1 MATQIATLN
10 QLLNRTGF
18 PANRLFKEF
27 FSLPWN
33 PGEDLGLTAASPS
46 FDVIE
51 SDDKYMVKADLPGFE
66 KNNINLTYE
75 NRTLTL
81 SGERKLEEAEGMRY
95 HRVESFSGKFTR
107 SVTLPVEIDV
117 NKITADLS
125 NGVLTVTLP
134 KAESVRPKQISVNIG

>member
-1 MATQIATLN
+1 MAMQIATLN
-10 QLLNRTGF
+10 HLLNRSGF
-18 PANRLFKEF
+18 PTNHVFKGLFSF
-27 FSLPWN
+27 PWN
-33 PGEDLGLTAASPS
+33 PGEDLKSSAASPS
-46 FDVIE
+46 FDVVE
-51 SDDKYMVKADLPGFE
+51 SSDKYVVKADLPGFD

-81 SGERKLEEAEGMRY
+81 TGERKFEESEGVRY

-125 NGVLTVTLP
+125 NGVLTVSLP